1 MFSRDLNGYN
11 RQEVDEYIASL
22 KASHEKAL
30 MEEKL
35 KVLEAERKV
44 LDLRNK
50 TKEIED
56 REKNIKSVFE
66 SFKKMQLEGN
76 NNIEMLRGEQL
87 RLIYIQIQEFM
98 RELNNKY
105 PGVLVN
111 STYKKLVADIQT
123 VLTKNEA
130 RTEQTIA
137 GTENDSMRIL
147 LSKMQEKRVQENPK
161 EIRIERTNDF
171 RERTIQIK
179 PVTEMELKA
188 GDGYDNLVDKFLAS
202 KPDEEQPKAMP
213 ITSNGFDLKEAVTP
227 KDDLSEIMKAF
238 DFFNNDDEE

>member
-66 SFKKMQLEGN
+66 SFKKM
-76 NNIEMLRGEQL
+76 
-87 RLIYIQIQEFM
+87 
-98 RELNNKY
+98 
-105 PGVLVN
+105 
-111 STYKKLVADIQT
+111 KL
-123 VLTKNEA
+123 
-130 RTEQTIA
+130 
-137 GTENDSMRIL
+137 
-147 LSKMQEKRVQENPK
+147 
-161 EIRIERTNDF
+161 
-171 RERTIQIK
+171 
-179 PVTEMELKA
+179 
-188 GDGYDNLVDKFLAS
+188 
-202 KPDEEQPKAMP
+202 
-213 ITSNGFDLKEAVTP
+213 DL
-227 KDDLSEIMKAF
+227 
-238 DFFNNDDEE
+238 